1 MPNIILN
8 IFLVSSQETLC
19 NFSYFFVYYVV
30 MIPIG
35 DILKTLRA
43 EKKLSLRALGEEI
56 GISFNTLAAYE
67 RNLVQPTIENCY
79 KLSRYFEVPMEYFI
93 LGEKAKKE
101 FRDPEL
107 LALFHDADNLQR
119 SDRNVIKGYVRKYL
133 KAKQVLDDLA
143 LQAEEDSKIVEKKK
157 TKNRKKISK

>member
-1 MPNIILN
+1 
-8 IFLVSSQETLC
+8 
-19 NFSYFFVYYVV
+19 

-43 EKKLSLRALGEEI
+43 EKKLSLRALGEEV

-67 RNLVQPTIENCY
+67 RDLVQPTIENCY

-93 LGEKAKKE
+93 LGEKARKE

-107 LALFHDADNLQR
+107 LALFNEADNLQR
-119 SDRNVIKGYVRKYL
+119 SDRNVIKGYVSKYL
-133 KAKQVLDDLA
+133 KAKQVLSDLA
-143 LQAEEDSKIVEKKK
+143 LQAEEEPKIVEKKK
-157 TKNRKKISK
+157 SKNRKKISK

>member
-1 MPNIILN
+1 
-8 IFLVSSQETLC
+8 
-19 NFSYFFVYYVV
+19 

-43 EKKLSLRALGEEI
+43 EKKLSLRALGEEV

-79 KLSRYFEVPMEYFI
+79 KLSKYFEVQMEYFI
-93 LGEKAKKE
+93 LGDKAKKE

-107 LALFHDADNLQR
+107 LALFHEVDTLQR
-119 SDRNVIKGYVRKYL
+119 SDRNVIKGYVLKYL
-133 KAKQVLDDLA
+133 KAKQVLSDLA
-143 LQAEEDSKIVEKKK
+143 LQAEETKIVEKKK
-157 TKNRKKISK
+157 PKNRKKISK

>member
-1 MPNIILN
+1 
-8 IFLVSSQETLC
+8 V
-19 NFSYFFVYYVV
+19 
-30 MIPIG
+30 IPIG
-35 DILKTLRA
+35 DILKKLRA
-43 EKKLSLRALGEEI
+43 QKKLSLRALGEDI

-93 LGEKAKKE
+93 LGEKANKE

-107 LALFHDADNLQR
+107 LVLFHGADGLQR
-119 SDRNVIKGYVRKYL
+119 PDRNVIKGYVRKYL

-143 LQAEEDSKIVEKKK
+143 LQAEEEDQKEEKKRPK
-157 TKNRKKISK
+157 KRKKSSK